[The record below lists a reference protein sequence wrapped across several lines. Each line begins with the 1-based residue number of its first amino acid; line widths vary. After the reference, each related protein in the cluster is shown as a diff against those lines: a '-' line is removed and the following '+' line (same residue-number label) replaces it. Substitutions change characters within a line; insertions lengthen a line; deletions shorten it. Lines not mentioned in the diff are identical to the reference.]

1 MKDISFILEKGILLS
16 KDYNSKLIS
25 KKLEKISSIWCRLED
40 DSNLNWYLIS
50 KSNGKSVIEYYGYLS
65 VKFPVA
71 LLMKNCSS
79 KIYQLLSENGIL
91 LEEYCEKYSCKE
103 SVLREYVKDKVFI
116 DDRFLCDASMPFDEE
131 LFLKIDEGISYI
143 NPYQFTFQDIK

>member
-50 KSNGKSVIEYYGYLS
+50 KSNGKSVIEYYG
-65 VKFPVA
+65 
-71 LLMKNCSS
+71 
-79 KIYQLLSENGIL
+79 
-91 LEEYCEKYSCKE
+91 
-103 SVLREYVKDKVFI
+103 
-116 DDRFLCDASMPFDEE
+116 
-131 LFLKIDEGISYI
+131 
-143 NPYQFTFQDIK
+143 